1 MQSNIWLRH
10 TQADFL
16 VEHHEDRKYLAAMK
30 GPATEVMQM
39 TSRSCVGT
47 GHGTGRLLMSL
58 DWKQRR
64 RLRGRQVGLEE
75 HDIGV
80 FAIAHLSVVCSS
92 LSGTNLV

>member
-47 GHGTGRLLMSL
+47 GRGTGRLGMYL
-58 DWKQRR
+58 
-64 RLRGRQVGLEE
+64 
-75 HDIGV
+75 H
-80 FAIAHLSVVCSS
+80 
-92 LSGTNLV
+92 